1 MRRGST
7 CVGLGRGPVL
17 LQRTSFDAHS
27 NVLAPQKQETVN
39 ILIQF
44 NSVYSKSI
52 IWLSELTYRRRMCA
66 LVKPKHFVAFK
77 QSVDIVALRLW
88 WALRVGVSIVREED
102 KIIVLRLCV
111 WGGKPGLQ
119 LIHQG
124 KYYSVRTCL
133 DGQLSFPRQY
143 SQVILFPFLPFPPS
157 TIFHLTFL

>member
-17 LQRTSFDAHS
+17 LQRTSLDAHS

-66 LVKPKHFVAFK
+66 LVKTKHFVAFK
-77 QSVDIVALRLW
+77 QSIDIVALRLW
-88 WALRVGVSIVREED
+88 
-102 KIIVLRLCV
+102 
-111 WGGKPGLQ
+111 
-119 LIHQG
+119 
-124 KYYSVRTCL
+124 
-133 DGQLSFPRQY
+133 
-143 SQVILFPFLPFPPS
+143 
-157 TIFHLTFL
+157 